1 MLVYLNPDAAHI
13 DTCVKLVNS
22 NNLLLKDKLNV
33 LNQCLQFGLHKEIKI
48 SVQPIKDWIESINP
62 ETLKTYQAEFE
73 NLGCNYLE
81 YVLLLRNKESENMEI
96 PVVFIDNLKSERWK
110 DLYEFWRRL

>member
-1 MLVYLNPDAAHI
+1 MVY
-13 DTCVKLVNS
+13 
-22 NNLLLKDKLNV
+22 
-33 LNQCLQFGLHKEIKI
+33 IKK
-48 SVQPIKDWIESINP
+48 SKFRFDWIESISP

-110 DLYEFWRRL
+110 DLYEFWRSL